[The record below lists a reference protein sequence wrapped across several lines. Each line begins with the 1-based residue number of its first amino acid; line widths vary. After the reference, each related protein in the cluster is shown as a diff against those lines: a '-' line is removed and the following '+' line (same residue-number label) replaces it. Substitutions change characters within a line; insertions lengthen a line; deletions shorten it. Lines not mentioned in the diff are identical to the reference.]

1 MSSGAPNLA
10 CEVSL
15 SPIACPR
22 NPGMPEGSLRLVK
35 RRADLAARDPNAGFA
50 SAMSELEECA
60 SREERDDAVVDAT
73 PSSGVAGGADVAS
86 PATASPASPAS
97 AARAEAPPV
106 ALGARPSQTDPE
118 AARFVAAVM
127 AYAAVTAEE
136 TSGSRVG
143 ERGAGD
149 VFREMR
155 AGVEE
160 HIMSVVGS
168 QKRTSGDAATSATP
182 LEKPEPVEPVEPVE
196 SVASVASVE
205 SAVEA
210 SLFADSAADGVESGA
225 EPARD
230 STQDSQENAPAPL
243 AAEPEASA
251 PEARFANRAPVR
263 RRGASGATA
272 AAALIAAVAVA
283 AAAAFARRLRRAKLP
298 GAPEGSEEAKATTN
312 ASSEGKERVNRFAEA
327 LRARRVALRVGAG
340 LAVARDAAARRAAAM
355 AGRVAVAARRA
366 TAATAARLPFR
377 RAAAAESSSSAAVGD
392 ARVLP
397 SARAEEAVE
406 EAVST
411 AADPTSF
418 PASPV
423 PEPEIAVAQT
433 AISAISPDPGSDSDP
448 DEAIFEEAS
457 KIGRDLIR
465 GLLPTPLMLHGKTK
479 PRWAE
484 GDMSPAMAPTSE
496 TATTLEPESAHSP
509 GTPPSELERL
519 DSRDAPAS
527 KYAAEIRGDDVASQN
542 DSSDELSSANDA
554 SDSDSDSQY
563 SDSQYSESDS
573 EYDSEN
579 SESHVSGIGPG
590 TRASA
595 PASAPAFFPPQT
607 LNFAANGFGPFP
619 PGVAAAG
626 GQRGR
631 SPGFANPP
639 GGSPE
644 AAAAAQY
651 QQYQQFVQYQQFM
664 QFQQMQ
670 QMQQMQITSAYATPG
685 ANADF
690 APGSTRGAFFG
701 TTFGAASP
709 ASPSSREMSK
719 MAVAH
724 RRRALARMAFAR
736 LRLQARAARRARSA
750 ERRERRRSG
759 GRRQSFG
766 PLTESS
772 SPGSRT
778 KKPFVRTQ
786 VFEIEQRAAAAA
798 LERERETATA
808 MPAMSTP
815 SVGIAA

>member
-60 SREERDDAVVDAT
+60 SWEERDDAVVDAT

-168 QKRTSGDAATSATP
+168 QKRTSADAATSATP
-182 LEKPEPVEPVEPVE
+182 LEKPEPVESVE
-196 SVASVASVE
+196 SVASVESVE

-210 SLFADSAADGVESGA
+210 SLFADSDANGVESGA

-230 STQDSQENAPAPL
+230 STQDSQDAAPAPL
-243 AAEPEASA
+243 AAEHPPASA

-298 GAPEGSEEAKATTN
+298 GAPEGSEEAKATTL
-312 ASSEGKERVNRFAEA
+312 SSEGKERVNRFAEA

-519 DSRDAPAS
+519 DSRDAPVS
-527 KYAAEIRGDDVASQN
+527 KYAAEIRGDDVASPN

-554 SDSDSDSQY
+554 SDSDSDAQY
-563 SDSQYSESDS
+563 SDSQYSDSDS

-590 TRASA
+590 VRAAA
-595 PASAPAFFPPQT
+595 PARAAPAFFPPQT

-619 PGVAAAG
+619 PGVAVKG
-626 GQRGR
+626 GQRVE

-685 ANADF
+685 ANV
-690 APGSTRGAFFG
+690 FG
-701 TTFGAASP
+701 NTFGAASP

-766 PLTESS
+766 PLESS

>member
-60 SREERDDAVVDAT
+60 SWEERDDAVVDAT

-168 QKRTSGDAATSATP
+168 QKRTSADAATSATP
-182 LEKPEPVEPVEPVE
+182 LEKPEPVESVE
-196 SVASVASVE
+196 SVASVE
-205 SAVEA
+205 SKVDAG
-210 SLFADSAADGVESGA
+210 LFADSAANGVESGV

-230 STQDSQENAPAPL
+230 PTQDSQENAPAPL

-251 PEARFANRAPVR
+251 PEARFANRAPPRR

-298 GAPEGSEEAKATTN
+298 GAPEASDEAKATTN
-312 ASSEGKERVNRFAEA
+312 ASSEGTERVNRFAEA
-327 LRARRVALRVGAG
+327 LRAKSRVALRVGAG
-340 LAVARDAAARRAAAM
+340 LAVARDAAARRAAAIT
-355 AGRVAVAARRA
+355 GRVAVAARRA

-377 RAAAAESSSSAAVGD
+377 AAAAAESSSSAAVGD
-392 ARVLP
+392 AEGV
-397 SARAEEAVE
+397 SEARAEEPVE

-411 AADPTSF
+411 YSDPTSF

-423 PEPEIAVAQT
+423 PDPLIAVAQT
-433 AISAISPDPGSDSDP
+433 SAISSAISPDPGSDSDP

-484 GDMSPAMAPTSE
+484 GDMSPAMAPAPE
-496 TATTLEPESAHSP
+496 TATSAVTESAHSP

-519 DSRDAPAS
+519 DSRDAPVS
-527 KYAAEIRGDDVASQN
+527 KYAAEIRGDDVASPN

-590 TRASA
+590 TRAAA
-595 PASAPAFFPPQT
+595 PARAAPAFFPPQT

-626 GQRGR
+626 GQRGG
-631 SPGFANPP
+631 SPGFANSP

-701 TTFGAASP
+701 NTFGAASP

-750 ERRERRRSG
+750 ERRERRRSA

-766 PLTESS
+766 TLESS

>member
-60 SREERDDAVVDAT
+60 SWEERDDAVVDAT

-168 QKRTSGDAATSATP
+168 QKKTSADAATSATP
-182 LEKPEPVEPVEPVE
+182 LEKPEPVESVE
-196 SVASVASVE
+196 SVASVDSK
-205 SAVEA
+205 VEA
-210 SLFADSAADGVESGA
+210 SLFADSAANGVESGA

-230 STQDSQENAPAPL
+230 STQDSQDATPSPL
-243 AAEPEASA
+243 AAEPEQKASA
-251 PEARFANRAPVR
+251 PEARFANRAPPRR

-298 GAPEGSEEAKATTN
+298 GAPEGSEEAKATKL
-312 ASSEGKERVNRFAEA
+312 SSEGKERRNRFAEA
-327 LRARRVALRVGAG
+327 LRAKSRVALRVGAG
-340 LAVARDAAARRAAAM
+340 LAVARDAAARRAAAIT
-355 AGRVAVAARRA
+355 GRVAVAARRA

-377 RAAAAESSSSAAVGD
+377 AAAAAESSSSAAVGD
-392 ARVLP
+392 ARV
-397 SARAEEAVE
+397 SEARAEEAVE

-433 AISAISPDPGSDSDP
+433 SAISCAISPDPGSDSDP

-484 GDMSPAMAPTSE
+484 GDMSPAMAPAPE

-519 DSRDAPAS
+519 DSRDAPVS
-527 KYAAEIRGDDVASQN
+527 KYAAEIRGDDVASPN

-590 TRASA
+590 VRAAA
-595 PASAPAFFPPQT
+595 PARAAPAFFPPQT

-619 PGVAAAG
+619 PGVAVKG
-626 GQRGR
+626 GQRVE
-631 SPGFANPP
+631 SPGFANP

-685 ANADF
+685 ANAA
-690 APGSTRGAFFG
+690 APFSGSTRGAFFG
-701 TTFGAASP
+701 NTFGAASP

-766 PLTESS
+766 PLESS

-786 VFEIEQRAAAAA
+786 VLEIEQRAAAAA

>member
-73 PSSGVAGGADVAS
+73 SSSGVANGADVAS

-168 QKRTSGDAATSATP
+168 QKRTSADAPDAATP
-182 LEKPEPVEPVEPVE
+182 LEKPEPVESVE
-196 SVASVASVE
+196 SVASVE

-210 SLFADSAADGVESGA
+210 SLFADSAANGVESGA

-230 STQDSQENAPAPL
+230 LTQDSQDAAPSPL

-251 PEARFANRAPVR
+251 PEARFANRAPPR

-312 ASSEGKERVNRFAEA
+312 ASSEGKERVNRFAKA
-327 LRARRVALRVGAG
+327 LRAKSRVALRVGAG
-340 LAVARDAAARRAAAM
+340 LFVARDAAARRAAAM

-377 RAAAAESSSSAAVGD
+377 AAAAAESSSSAAVGD
-392 ARVLP
+392 ARV
-397 SARAEEAVE
+397 SEARAEEAVE

-423 PEPEIAVAQT
+423 PEPENAVAQT

-484 GDMSPAMAPTSE
+484 GDMSPAMAPAPE

-519 DSRDAPAS
+519 DSRDAPVS
-527 KYAAEIRGDDVASQN
+527 KYAAEIRGDDVASPN

-554 SDSDSDSQY
+554 SDSDSDAQY

-590 TRASA
+590 VRAAA
-595 PASAPAFFPPQT
+595 PARAAPAFFPPQT

-619 PGVAAAG
+619 PGVAVKG
-626 GQRGR
+626 GQRVE

-670 QMQQMQITSAYATPG
+670 QMQQMQSSYATPG
-685 ANADF
+685 ANV
-690 APGSTRGAFFG
+690 FG
-701 TTFGAASP
+701 NTFGAASP

-750 ERRERRRSG
+750 ERRERRRSA

-766 PLTESS
+766 NLESS

>member
-60 SREERDDAVVDAT
+60 SWEERDDAVVDAT

-160 HIMSVVGS
+160 HIMSVVGA

-182 LEKPEPVEPVEPVE
+182 LEKPEPVESVE
-196 SVASVASVE
+196 SVASVE

-210 SLFADSAADGVESGA
+210 SLFADSAANGVESGA
-225 EPARD
+225 EPALA
-230 STQDSQENAPAPL
+230 TQDSQENAPSPL
-243 AAEPEASA
+243 AAEHPPASA
-251 PEARFANRAPVR
+251 PEARFANRAPPR

-298 GAPEGSEEAKATTN
+298 GAPEGSEEAKATTL
-312 ASSEGKERVNRFAEA
+312 SSEGKERRNRFAEA
-327 LRARRVALRVGAG
+327 LRAKSRVALRVGAG
-340 LAVARDAAARRAAAM
+340 LFVARDAAARRAAAM

-377 RAAAAESSSSAAVGD
+377 AAAAAESSSAAAVGD
-392 ARVLP
+392 AEGV
-397 SARAEEAVE
+397 SEARAEEAVE

-423 PEPEIAVAQT
+423 PEPEIAVAQS

-484 GDMSPAMAPTSE
+484 GDMSPAMAPAPE

-519 DSRDAPAS
+519 DSRDARVS
-527 KYAAEIRGDDVASQN
+527 KYAAEIRGDDVASPN

-590 TRASA
+590 MRAAA
-595 PASAPAFFPPQT
+595 PARAAPAFFPPQT
-607 LNFAANGFGPFP
+607 GMNFAANGFGPFP

-626 GQRGR
+626 GQRGG

-639 GGSPE
+639 GGSSE

-685 ANADF
+685 ANAA
-690 APGSTRGAFFG
+690 APGSTASGAFFG
-701 TTFGAASP
+701 NTFGAASP

-750 ERRERRRSG
+750 ERRERRRSA

>member
-60 SREERDDAVVDAT
+60 SWEERDDAVVDAT

-168 QKRTSGDAATSATP
+168 QKKTSADAATSATP
-182 LEKPEPVEPVEPVE
+182 LEKPEPVESVE
-196 SVASVASVE
+196 SVASVE

-210 SLFADSAADGVESGA
+210 SLFADSAANGVESGA

-243 AAEPEASA
+243 AAEHPPASA

-298 GAPEGSEEAKATTN
+298 GAPEGSEEAKATKL
-312 ASSEGKERVNRFAEA
+312 SSEGKERRNRFAEA
-327 LRARRVALRVGAG
+327 LRAKSRVALRVGAG
-340 LAVARDAAARRAAAM
+340 LAVARDAAARRAAAIT
-355 AGRVAVAARRA
+355 GRVAVAARRA

-377 RAAAAESSSSAAVGD
+377 AAAAAESSSSAAGGD
-392 ARVLP
+392 ARV
-397 SARAEEAVE
+397 SEARAEEAVE

-433 AISAISPDPGSDSDP
+433 SAISCAISPDPGSDSDP

-484 GDMSPAMAPTSE
+484 GDMSPAMAPAPE

-519 DSRDAPAS
+519 DSRDAPVS
-527 KYAAEIRGDDVASQN
+527 KYAAEIRGDDVASPN

-590 TRASA
+590 MRASA
-595 PASAPAFFPPQT
+595 PARAAPAFFPPQT

-626 GQRGR
+626 GQRGG

-685 ANADF
+685 ANAA
-690 APGSTRGAFFG
+690 APGSTASGAFFG
-701 TTFGAASP
+701 NTFGAASP

-766 PLTESS
+766 PLESS

>member
-60 SREERDDAVVDAT
+60 SWEERDDAVVDAT

-168 QKRTSGDAATSATP
+168 QKRTSADAPDAATP
-182 LEKPEPVEPVEPVE
+182 LEKPEPVESVE
-196 SVASVASVE
+196 SVASVE

-210 SLFADSAADGVESGA
+210 SLFADSAANGVESGA

-230 STQDSQENAPAPL
+230 STQDSQDAAPAPL

-251 PEARFANRAPVR
+251 PEARFANRAPPR

-312 ASSEGKERVNRFAEA
+312 ASSEGKERVNRFAKA
-327 LRARRVALRVGAG
+327 LRAKSRVALRVGAG
-340 LAVARDAAARRAAAM
+340 LAVARDAAARRAAAIT
-355 AGRVAVAARRA
+355 GRVAVAARRA

-377 RAAAAESSSSAAVGD
+377 AAAAAESSSAAAVGD
-392 ARVLP
+392 AKSV
-397 SARAEEAVE
+397 SEARLEEAVE

-433 AISAISPDPGSDSDP
+433 AISSAISPDPGSDSDP

-484 GDMSPAMAPTSE
+484 GDMSPAMAPAPE
-496 TATTLEPESAHSP
+496 TATTAEPESAHSP

-519 DSRDAPAS
+519 DSRDAPVS
-527 KYAAEIRGDDVASQN
+527 KYAAEIRGDDVASPN

-590 TRASA
+590 VRAAA
-595 PASAPAFFPPQT
+595 PARAAPAFFPPQT

-619 PGVAAAG
+619 PGVAVKG
-626 GQRGR
+626 GQRVE

-685 ANADF
+685 ANV
-690 APGSTRGAFFG
+690 FG
-701 TTFGAASP
+701 NTFGAASP

-750 ERRERRRSG
+750 ERRERRRSA

-766 PLTESS
+766 NLESS